1 MSANPLTT
9 EELISDLIREENQR
23 SGTQGT
29 TMAIDDLDLC
39 LIEDEDTRRMVI
51 DKNNLPILIVK
62 I

>member
-29 TMAIDDLDLC
+29 PMAIDDLDLC
-39 LIEDEDTRRMVI
+39 LIEDEDTRRMVGSI
-51 DKNNLPILIVK
+51 NINKNNF
-62 I
+62 